1 MAKTAP
7 TSLTEHKC
15 NQHIK
20 LAEYRAELICS
31 KIIGFHLQKLKT
43 GGCWRF
49 RYSNFEGKKRILNL
63 GKYSN
68 DTKNRL
74 DAANLAES
82 YRALLREGKD
92 PSRIISDNKQ
102 QELEKAKRKA
112 QGKLGAYLEG
122 VYTRHQSRKTNAG
135 KHTIKIIENHFSDFL
150 AMPMDEI
157 SEVVLKEWQLKKEQE
172 KKSHA
177 TIKRA
182 FGALRTLL
190 RHAVSEGYL
199 DVDPSRK
206 FKLMSPVADT
216 EVTDK
221 DAFKQRRM
229 LTSEELTKIY
239 KALDLYKQQLIEQRT
254 NSRKHGKPYLTDL
267 SELAFPHW
275 FFPFFHLA
283 AFSGLRTGDLYSL
296 TWQELNLDFRKLI
309 KTPNKTKHH
318 TDAIKVDL
326 PLNNEILAIMRSW
339 HQQNGSPTSGLV
351 FPSSTSKKLD
361 KQAHVR
367 HWKKV
372 ISLAQIDSHLDF
384 YSLRHHFISSM
395 VAGGVPMFTVARLAG
410 HKSVKMIEQHYG
422 HLAPSSVED
431 ALSKVTT
438 VITPHTESRKVKYE
452 KKC

>member
-20 LAEYRAELICS
+20 SAEYRAELACT

-68 DTKNRL
+68 DTKSRI
-74 DAANLAES
+74 DAANLAER
-82 YRALLREGKD
+82 YRAIIKEGKD
-92 PSRIISDNKQ
+92 PSRIISDNRQ
-102 QELEKAKRKA
+102 QELETAKRKA

-122 VYTRHQSRKTNAG
+122 VYTRHQSRKANGG
-135 KHTIKIIENHFSDFL
+135 KHTIKIIEKNFSDFL

-157 SEVVLKEWQLKKEQE
+157 NEVNLKEWQVKKEKE

-206 FKLMSPVADT
+206 FKLMAPIANA
-216 EVTDK
+216 EVTEK
-221 DAFKQRRM
+221 DVFKQRRM

-239 KALDLYKQQLIEQRT
+239 KALDLYKRQLIEQRN
-254 NSRKHGKPYLTDL
+254 NSRNHGKSYLTDL
-267 SELAFPHW
+267 AQLAFPHW

-283 AFSGLRTGDLYSL
+283 AFSGMRTGDLYSL
-296 TWQELNLDFRKLI
+296 TWQELNLDFRRLI

-326 PLNNEILAIMRSW
+326 PLNNEIISIMRAW
-339 HQQNGSPTSGLV
+339 NQQNGCPTTGLV

-372 ISLAQIDSHLDF
+372 ISIAQIDCNLDF

-395 VAGGVPMFTVARLAG
+395 VAGGVPMFTVSRLAG

-422 HLAPSSVED
+422 HLAPSSVES
-431 ALSKVTT
+431 ALEIANSSFTKGINLNVAN
-438 VITPHTESRKVKYE
+438 
-452 KKC
+452 

>member
-1 MAKTAP
+1 MAKTAS

-20 LAEYRAELICS
+20 SAEYRAELACI

-68 DTKNRL
+68 DTKSRL
-74 DAANLAES
+74 DAANLAER
-82 YRALLREGKD
+82 YRAIIKEGKD
-92 PSRIISDNKQ
+92 PAREISENKQ
-102 QELEKAKRKA
+102 REIETARRKA
-112 QGKLGAYLEG
+112 QSKLGSYLNG

-150 AMPMDEI
+150 DMPMEEIDE
-157 SEVVLKEWQLKKEQE
+157 VKLKEWQLKKEKE
-172 KKSHA
+172 NKSHA

-199 DVDPSRK
+199 NVDPSRK
-206 FKLMSPVADT
+206 FKLMAPVADA
-216 EVTDK
+216 EVTEK
-221 DAFKQRRM
+221 DVFKQRRM

-239 KALDLYKQQLIEQRT
+239 KALDLYKRQLIEQRN
-254 NSRKHGKPYLTDL
+254 NSRNHGKSYLTDL
-267 SELAFPHW
+267 AQLAFPHW

-283 AFSGLRTGDLYSL
+283 AFSGMRTGDLYSL
-296 TWQELNLDFRKLI
+296 TWQELNLDFRRLI

-326 PLNNEILAIMRSW
+326 PLNDEISGIMRAW
-339 HQQNGSPTSGLV
+339 HQQNGYPTTGLV

-372 ISLAQIDSHLDF
+372 ISIAQIDCNLDF

-431 ALSKVTT
+431 ALSKVMNG
-438 VITPHTESRKVKYE
+438 IISPLEIRKNIK
-452 KKC
+452 